1 MKLDK
6 EFSSVLKG
14 GERKGSWIY
23 AVMPDS
29 VTFFETKGYVKA
41 RGTIDGHPFESSFMS
56 MGDGTHMMPVKAE
69 IRTAIGKERG
79 DTVIIKLTEGLK

>member
-29 VTFFETKGYVKA
+29 VKFFGTKGYVKVQ
-41 RGTIDGHPFESSFMS
+41 GKIDGYPFETSFMAI
-56 MGDGTHMMPVKAE
+56 GDGTHMMPVKSE
-69 IRTAIGKERG
+69 IRAMIGKQKG
-79 DTVIIKLTEGLK
+79 DTVTIQLTERLS